1 MQSYNLLRNRCYK
14 VRFFNTLMGFFGF
27 WFLVYRF
34 FVECVVILVS
44 RHGALFDRQSAIK
57 LSGMSEKAYNRSF
70 NLLQNGL
77 GVKWV
82 FLFVVYLV
90 SFIVML

>member
-1 MQSYNLLRNRCYK
+1 MKGEVCKAIICLEIVATRYVSL
-14 VRFFNTLMGFFGF
+14 FTLMGFF
-27 WFLVYRF
+27 FLAFELSF
-34 FVECVVILVS
+34 FVVVERVVVLVN

-77 GVKWV
+77 DVKWV
-82 FLFVVYLV
+82 FYLLF
-90 SFIVML
+90 I

>member
-1 MQSYNLLRNRCYK
+1 MLS
-14 VRFFNTLMGFFGF
+14 
-27 WFLVYRF
+27 FLVN
-34 FVECVVILVS
+34 

-82 FLFVVYLV
+82 LFLFVYLV
-90 SFIVML
+90 SFIYNVMVIVAETELGFEGTTWM

>member
-1 MQSYNLLRNRCYK
+1 MKGEVCKAIICLEIVATRYVSL
-14 VRFFNTLMGFFGF
+14 FTLMGVFY
-27 WFLVYRF
+27 FLAFELSF
-34 FVECVVILVS
+34 FVVVERVVVLVN

-77 GVKWV
+77 DVKWV
-82 FLFVVYLV
+82 FYLLF
-90 SFIVML
+90 I

>member
-1 MQSYNLLRNRCYK
+1 MG
-14 VRFFNTLMGFFGF
+14 VFFLAFE
-27 WFLVYRF
+27 LSF
-34 FVECVVILVS
+34 FVVVERVVVLVN

-77 GVKWV
+77 DVKWV
-82 FLFVVYLV
+82 FYLLF
-90 SFIVML
+90 I